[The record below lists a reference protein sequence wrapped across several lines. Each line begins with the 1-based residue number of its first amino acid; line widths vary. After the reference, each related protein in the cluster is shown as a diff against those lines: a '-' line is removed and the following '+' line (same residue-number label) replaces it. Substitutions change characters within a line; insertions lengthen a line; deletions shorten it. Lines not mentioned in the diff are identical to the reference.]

1 MSRKVLV
8 LLFVAVVAQVLGE
21 FVPSISLTKVKC
33 FDREC
38 PGNTFI
44 CKRFVSTSR
53 NREFL
58 LTNITCLDEQGMV
71 LENYKQNTTNPYAL
85 YIKFQSVSYSGSYVP
100 HGGTVDVNKNQQNKY
115 TLTET

>member
-1 MSRKVLV
+1 M
-8 LLFVAVVAQVLGE
+8 
-21 FVPSISLTKVKC
+21 KC

-44 CKRFVSTSR
+44 CKRIVSTSR

-58 LTNITCLDEQGMV
+58 LTNITCLDEQGKCILQNNYAFLKDKIVGMV

-115 TLTET
+115 TLIET